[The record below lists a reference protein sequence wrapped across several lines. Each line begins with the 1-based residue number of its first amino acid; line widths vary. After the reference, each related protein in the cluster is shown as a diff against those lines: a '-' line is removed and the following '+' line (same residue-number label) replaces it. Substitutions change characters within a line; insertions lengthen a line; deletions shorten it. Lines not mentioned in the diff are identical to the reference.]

1 MKTLI
6 LLQIVIIDAWS
17 NHLPCTTKL
26 PLQPGDGRQ
35 RCLEHL
41 IDGLKRNLNLQRLN
55 GYSESRQRNS
65 IECRCTRRSWKI
77 QSKLLNPMFKRG
89 YASRAPMLH
98 RSNPEVDIGKLTL
111 FLANLIEVQ
120 AFASTPANGSSP
132 ITVGKT
138 LNNPYGTSGWATTQ
152 CAV

>member
-41 IDGLKRNLNLQRLN
+41 IDGLKRNVNLQKTQRILQRAGSETQLN
-55 GYSESRQRNS
+55 VGAHDARGRFSRS
-65 IECRCTRRSWKI
+65 
-77 QSKLLNPMFKRG
+77 
-89 YASRAPMLH
+89 Y
-98 RSNPEVDIGKLTL
+98 
-111 FLANLIEVQ
+111 
-120 AFASTPANGSSP
+120 
-132 ITVGKT
+132 
-138 LNNPYGTSGWATTQ
+138 
-152 CAV
+152 